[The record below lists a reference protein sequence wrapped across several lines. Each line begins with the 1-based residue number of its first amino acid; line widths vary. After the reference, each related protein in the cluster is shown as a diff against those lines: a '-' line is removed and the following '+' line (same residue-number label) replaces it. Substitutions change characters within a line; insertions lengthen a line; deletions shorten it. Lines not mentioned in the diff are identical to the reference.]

1 MSLSGEKQLKTP
13 IRSQR
18 LNLLGYFAAMVLA
31 VYLGGC
37 ADSPKL
43 AASGESSAA
52 RVSQLLVKAYG
63 HMVRNE
69 DAEAEH
75 ALLDVRRLEPGNPW
89 VALDLGVIYQR
100 RGQVEM
106 ARAEYRKVLASP
118 TRDRT
123 SASVSGAPLNG
134 ASLQKIALYNLET
147 LGKAGGTGHMAEAPT
162 HLDRPRQITSYRQ
175 SEIHAETDPEADTKS
190 LRRAVETWRR
200 AWENRDIIA
209 YLNCYQRDFRGAKPD
224 RKAWEAYRRKQI
236 NGAAGQIDLQIQDVR
251 ISVRGDDALVRFKQH
266 YRADNYADSGIKE
279 FGLVRVDGNWLI
291 NKELFEAFVK

>member
-1 MSLSGEKQLKTP
+1 MKTP

-123 SASVSGAPLNG
+123 SASVS
-134 ASLQKIALYNLET
+134 I
-147 LGKAGGTGHMAEAPT
+147 
-162 HLDRPRQITSYRQ
+162 
-175 SEIHAETDPEADTKS
+175 
-190 LRRAVETWRR
+190 
-200 AWENRDIIA
+200 
-209 YLNCYQRDFRGAKPD
+209 
-224 RKAWEAYRRKQI
+224 
-236 NGAAGQIDLQIQDVR
+236 
-251 ISVRGDDALVRFKQH
+251 
-266 YRADNYADSGIKE
+266 
-279 FGLVRVDGNWLI
+279 
-291 NKELFEAFVK
+291 